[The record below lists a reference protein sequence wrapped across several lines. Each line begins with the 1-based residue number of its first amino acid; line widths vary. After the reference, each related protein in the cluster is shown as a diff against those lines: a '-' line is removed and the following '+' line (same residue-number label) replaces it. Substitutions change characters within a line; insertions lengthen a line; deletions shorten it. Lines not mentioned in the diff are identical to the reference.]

1 MPEYDKPEGQVSGG
15 DAVRIVNDIAAGV
28 PPEQSSV
35 KYGPAEHAYRA
46 RVEAWWE
53 QKKREDPQAAIDVR
67 E

>member
-1 MPEYDKPEGQVSGG
+1 M
-15 DAVRIVNDIAAGV
+15 NDIAAGV